1 MKQISRYEILGE
13 LGRGAMGV
21 VFKARDPLI
30 GRLIALKTITASVA
44 DDPGLLS
51 AFAAKPKRRAR
62 CSTRTSSRFY
72 EMGEA
77 DGVPFIA
84 MEYLEGESL
93 AAQIYRGAPVPL
105 AEKVGYLVQTC
116 RALQYAHR
124 RV

>member
-1 MKQISRYEILGE
+1 MKQISRYEILSE

-44 DDPGLLS
+44 DDAGLLERFRGE
-51 AFAAKPKRRAR
+51 AKAAGALQHPNIV
-62 CSTRTSSRFY
+62 TIY

-77 DGVPFIA
+77 EGTPFIA

-93 AAQIYRGAPVPL
+93 EALISRRAPVPV
-105 AEKVGYLVQTC
+105 AQKVGYLVQTC
-116 RALQYAHR
+116 RALQ
-124 RV
+124 